1 MATFDKYIL
10 KNQSHRNNIYQIK
23 ESLYSSH
30 SQINRYLKKNT
41 VNKESVKILDVG
53 SGEGTVNVDTKLWSL
68 YGIDNNDAI
77 INHNYHRNYLVEVD
91 DYQNILKLK
100 LPKFD
105 FIIFADI
112 LEHLVDPEKTLIF
125 YSRYLK
131 KNGLI
136 IISVPNIAN
145 IYIRLMLL
153 FGIFNYTDRG
163 ILDRTHLKF
172 FTNKSLHQLC
182 QNVGYIIKEKMTTPI
197 PLEIIFPGLI
207 KVKKQ
212 HFLTK
217 LIYKLTSLRPSLFG
231 YQFIVVICKDK

>member
-1 MATFDKYIL
+1 MLPSSLMPSLFLQEASFTGLMSKPTRFAFTSGMAM
-10 KNQSHRNNIYQIK
+10 
-23 ESLYSSH
+23 
-30 SQINRYLKKNT
+30 
-41 VNKESVKILDVG
+41 
-53 SGEGTVNVDTKLWSL
+53 
-68 YGIDNNDAI
+68 
-77 INHNYHRNYLVEVD
+77 
-91 DYQNILKLK
+91 
-100 LPKFD
+100 
-105 FIIFADI
+105 
-112 LEHLVDPEKTLIF
+112 
-125 YSRYLK
+125 K